1 MMMMG
6 RIWVEMMDDHG
17 PPRVRRKPLVSC
29 HSLAG
34 TAPLPPPYCS
44 TAAPRLAA
52 RWMSQV
58 KPFWCSNLDC
68 LTSNVRTRVE
78 KTTPGLS
85 VSKSG
90 TSRCPSSAPWPRT
103 AVMLSEVQLWLLA
116 TIGDIH
122 KGIRCLGT
130 FFRKKILNTIEGLI
144 LYLVFCHC
152 HSHNQS
158 HNAYQ
163 QCLPSSSVQ
172 SNMIKITVRAPL

>member
-29 HSLAG
+29 HSLAA

-44 TAAPRLAA
+44 TAVRAAPRSTLNVS
-52 RWMSQV
+52 SQAILV
-58 KPFWCSNLDC
+58 LKPRLPD
-68 LTSNVRTRVE
+68 TSNVRTRVE

-172 SNMIKITVRAPL
+172 S

>member
-1 MMMMG
+1 MCLRANFSWWRKFDLCVYVQYITWAVVMMMMMG

-29 HSLAG
+29 HSLAL
-34 TAPLPPPYCS
+34 TAPPPPPPYCS
-44 TAAPRLAA
+44 TAAAATTAPRLAA

-68 LTSNVRTRVE
+68 LTSDVRTRVE

-122 KGIRCLGT
+122 KTDSMARYIPFL
-130 FFRKKILNTIEGLI
+130 E
-144 LYLVFCHC
+144 
-152 HSHNQS
+152 S
-158 HNAYQ
+158 
-163 QCLPSSSVQ
+163 
-172 SNMIKITVRAPL
+172 